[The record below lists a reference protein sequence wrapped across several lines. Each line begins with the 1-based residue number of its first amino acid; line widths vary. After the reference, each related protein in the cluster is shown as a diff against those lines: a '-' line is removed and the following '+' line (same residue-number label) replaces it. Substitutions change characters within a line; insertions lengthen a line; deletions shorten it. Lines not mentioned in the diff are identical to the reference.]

1 MTDGFVR
8 IEIRT
13 SSAIRSHFAVEHFP
27 AAVLERSENKHK
39 HLATAANPFAFTKW
53 GPVNPPEL
61 DFARNRKQLRATAS
75 RGEFC
80 ANFIGM
86 S

>member
-1 MTDGFVR
+1 MFDGFVR

-13 SSAIRSHFAVEHFP
+13 HPQFGHILRSNTFP
-27 AAVLERSENKHK
+27 AAVSERSENKHK
-39 HLATAANPFAFTKW
+39 HLATAANSFAFTNR

-61 DFARNRKQLRATAS
+61 DFARNRKQLRATVS
-75 RGEFC
+75 RGDFC
-80 ANFIGM
+80 ANFIGT